1 MPEKICWRSGGLAQ
15 GLAAAGVVDGF
26 PLHLFYQSGQRDG
39 DVSKHKEREGK
50 DVEELFPCG
59 DLDLIPLAQDGEDPI
74 EEQAQVEAGHSGQQE
89 TAGYGE
95 DLPYNIGGLSPA
107 GQAHHQ
113 VEGDGDQGE
122 QHPGGHGHKHIVA
135 GPAFPAGLLA
145 EAADQVAAV
154 IGIDLIEA
162 LGPAQPLIPGL
173 PEGGGLLIIDDCLVA
188 VADAAALQGTADRKL
203 DVLGEQVIGPAA
215 VLPDHIGGDEEAG
228 ARNVAVAA
236 QQHPGEVEE
245 AGLPQEPD
253 GITGGDPVGAEVPGV
268 AVAGDSS
275 VVPAVKHLVHLRHKV
290 GVHQVVGVKD
300 QIAVILVPA
309 LVGQGAE

>member
-1 MPEKICWRSGGLAQ
+1 M
-15 GLAAAGVVDGF
+15 
-26 PLHLFYQSGQRDG
+26 
-39 DVSKHKEREGK
+39 
-50 DVEELFPCG
+50 
-59 DLDLIPLAQDGEDPI
+59 
-74 EEQAQVEAGHSGQQE
+74 
-89 TAGYGE
+89 
-95 DLPYNIGGLSPA
+95 
-107 GQAHHQ
+107 
-113 VEGDGDQGE
+113 
-122 QHPGGHGHKHIVA
+122 
-135 GPAFPAGLLA
+135 A

-203 DVLGEQVIGPAA
+203 DVLGE
-215 VLPDHIGGDEEAG
+215 
-228 ARNVAVAA
+228 
-236 QQHPGEVEE
+236 
-245 AGLPQEPD
+245 QEPD